1 MKKVQLFILVLL
13 ILTGCTAKIDTATQA
28 EYKKITADEAALMMT
43 EEVVILDV
51 RTQEEFDAGHI
62 ENAVLL
68 PDYEVEA
75 RASEI
80 LPDKEQTILIYCRTG
95 RRSANAA
102 KALIAM
108 GYTAVYDFG
117 GLETD
122 WNGEVLYH
130 SYRFTS
136 RYRGNII

>member
-1 MKKVQLFILVLL
+1 MKEVQFFALVLL
-13 ILTGCTAKIDTATQA
+13 VLTGGTVKNDTVEQA
-28 EYKKITADEAALMMT
+28 EYKKITTDEAAAMMND
-43 EEVVILDV
+43 EVIILDV

-68 PDYEVEA
+68 PDSEVKD
-75 RASEI
+75 RASEV
-80 LPDKEQTILIYCRTG
+80 LPDKGQTILVYCRTG

-122 WNGEVLYH
+122 WNGEVV
-130 SYRFTS
+130 T
-136 RYRGNII
+136 G

>member
-1 MKKVQLFILVLL
+1 MKKVLFFILSLL
-13 ILTGCTAKIDTATQA
+13 MLTGCAAENDTVSQA
-28 EYKKITADEAALMMT
+28 EYKKITADEAAAMMID
-43 EEVVILDV
+43 EVIILDV

-68 PDYEVEA
+68 PDYKVEA
-75 RASEI
+75 GASEL

-102 KALIAM
+102 KELIAM
-108 GYTAVYDFG
+108 GYTSVYDFG

-122 WNGEVLYH
+122 WNGEVV
-130 SYRFTS
+130 TETETP
-136 RYRGNII
+136 